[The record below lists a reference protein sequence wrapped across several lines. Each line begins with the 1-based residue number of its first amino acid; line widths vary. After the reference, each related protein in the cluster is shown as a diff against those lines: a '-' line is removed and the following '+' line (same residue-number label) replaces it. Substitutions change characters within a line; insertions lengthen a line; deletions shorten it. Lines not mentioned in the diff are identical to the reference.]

1 MEEILI
7 AQQFDVGEEKDNGHI
22 WYRSYIVKELFLII
36 NPSWITS
43 LGTISTIYIL
53 FAVIN
58 DNSSCGGKLARGWVT
73 ESSCSFCGDV

>member
-36 NPSWITS
+36 NPSWTLNDI
-43 LGTISTIYIL
+43 LGYNI
-53 FAVIN
+53 
-58 DNSSCGGKLARGWVT
+58 
-73 ESSCSFCGDV
+73 